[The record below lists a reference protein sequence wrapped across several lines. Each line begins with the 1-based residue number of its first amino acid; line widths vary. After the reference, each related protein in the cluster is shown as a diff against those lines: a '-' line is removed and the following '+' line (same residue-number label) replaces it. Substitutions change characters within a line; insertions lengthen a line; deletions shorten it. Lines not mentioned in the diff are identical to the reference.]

1 MDTKSTAKARDAF
14 GPIQSGSEHP
24 MILAGDI
31 GGTKTL
37 LGLFDPDTARPTPVL
52 VQRYSTADFPDL
64 TSMVTRLAAHPSQPP
79 LAIRA
84 ACFGVAGPIFGERA
98 RLTNVAFDVDARA
111 VAQRFS
117 IPRVT
122 LLNDLQALASAIPVL
137 EARELHALQVGVP
150 QPGGTAAVVAAG
162 TGFGQAVL
170 RARDSNAAGSAR
182 DGGERFLPLASEG
195 GHADF
200 AARTERD
207 ITVLR
212 DLIARYGRAEVEH
225 VVSGPGL
232 VNLHRVLHRGPCR
245 AAGAH
250 PHAKPAEMDAATI
263 TTSAQARRCQ
273 GCIDTLTVFVEAF
286 GAETGNVAVRT
297 LSTGGMFI
305 GGGIPPQILPS
316 LSDGRFLRAL
326 VDKGPMHEWLVR
338 MPVNVILNYEA
349 GLLGAAVYAA
359 GMGL

>member
-1 MDTKSTAKARDAF
+1 
-14 GPIQSGSEHP
+14 

-52 VQRYSTADFPDL
+52 VQRYRTADFPDL
-64 TSMVTRLAAHPSQPP
+64 TAMVTRLATHPSQPR
-79 LAIRA
+79 LAVRA
-84 ACFGVAGPIFGERA
+84 ACFGVAGPIFGDRA
-98 RLTNVAFDVDARA
+98 RLTNVACDVDARA
-111 VAQRFS
+111 VAQAFS

-122 LLNDLQALASAIPVL
+122 LLNDVQAMASAIPAL
-137 EARELHALQVGVP
+137 DARELHVLQVGVP
-150 QPGGTAAVVAAG
+150 QRGGTVALVAAG

-170 RARDSNAAGSAR
+170 RAFRDSNDQSAG
-182 DGGERFLPLASEG
+182 GGGDRYVPLPSEG

-207 ITVLR
+207 LTVLR
-212 DLIARYGRAEVEH
+212 DLTARYGRAEVEH

-232 VNLHRVLHRGPCR
+232 VNLHRVMHRGPCR

-250 PHAKPAEMDAATI
+250 AHAKPEVDAATI
-263 TTSAQARRCQ
+263 TASAQARRCQ
-273 GCIDTLTVFVEAF
+273 GCIDTLAVFVEAF
-286 GAETGNVAVRT
+286 GAEAGNVAVRT
-297 LSTGGMFI
+297 LSTGGLFI

-326 VDKGPMHEWLVR
+326 VDKGPMREWLIR
-338 MPVNVILNYEA
+338 MPVQVILNHEA
-349 GLLGAAVYAA
+349 GLLGAAVFAA
-359 GMGL
+359 GMGA

>member
-1 MDTKSTAKARDAF
+1 
-14 GPIQSGSEHP
+14 

-37 LGLFDPDTARPTPVL
+37 LGLFDPDTARPSPVL
-52 VQRYSTADFPDL
+52 VQRYRTADFPDL
-64 TSMVTRLAAHPSQPP
+64 IAMVTRLAAHPSQPR
-79 LAIRA
+79 LAVRA
-84 ACFGVAGPIFGERA
+84 ACFGVAGPIFGDRA

-111 VAQRFS
+111 VARAFS
-117 IPRVT
+117 IPRVA
-122 LLNDLQALASAIPVL
+122 LLNDVQAMASAIPAL

-150 QPGGTAAVVAAG
+150 QRGGNVAVVAAG

-170 RARDSNAAGSAR
+170 RAFRDSNDKSSGRSAR
-182 DGGERFLPLASEG
+182 GGGDRYVPLPSEG

-212 DLIARYGRAEVEH
+212 DLTARYGRAEVEH

-232 VNLHRVLHRGPCR
+232 VNLHRVMHRGPCR
-245 AAGAH
+245 AAGSHA
-250 PHAKPAEMDAATI
+250 HAKPAELDAATI

-273 GCIDTLTVFVEAF
+273 GCIDTLTVFVEAL
-286 GAETGNVAVRT
+286 GAEAGNVAVRA
-297 LSTGGMFI
+297 LSTGGLFL

-326 VDKGPMHEWLVR
+326 VDKGPMREWLIR
-338 MPVNVILNYEA
+338 MPVHVILNHEA
-349 GLLGAAVYAA
+349 GLLGAAAYAA
-359 GMGL
+359 EMEG